1 MPKRRVPDKQ
11 LHGVRVELNT
21 RERDLIEQAI
31 YINGAAK
38 TLQAAGN
45 AISGAGLGLGI
56 LAAAIVVVE
65 GADKLFSFFEQDRAG
80 WERENLTLEK
90 YNAYIRIRTDE
101 WIRAAKI
108 AGRYAPAIGDDENPS
123 WWAVLVDR
131 TAMDPLAGVPE
142 QPLTFGEWEL
152 ENYPDDPP
160 MTFEI
165 WSNAKRAEATRER
178 ERKLGYGWLKDITE
192 WVGRQVP
199 DDGDGI
205 NPAEYF

>member
-1 MPKRRVPDKQ
+1 MPKRRVPDEQ

-31 YINGAAK
+31 YVNGAAK
-38 TLQAAGN
+38 ALQAAGN

-56 LAAAIVVVE
+56 LAGAIVVIE

-90 YNAYIRIRTDE
+90 YNAYIMIRTDE
-101 WIRAAKI
+101 WIRAAKK
-108 AGRYAPAIGDDENPS
+108 AGRYAPAIGDDENTA
-123 WWAVLVDR
+123 WWSAL
-131 TAMDPLAGVPE
+131 DPARGPVW
-142 QPLTFGEWEL
+142 QPLTFEHWEL

-192 WVGRQVP
+192 WIGRQVP
-199 DDGDGI
+199 GGPGI
-205 NPAEYF
+205 DPADY